1 MAKRPKD
8 VQNQIYE
15 TIWKIA
21 STPQNYLKINSI
33 CITKAAALLSQIEL
47 GQPYR
52 FALPRLCYVKK
63 GSSTVNI
70 NFVEYHVGEGDFFI
84 TPAISIFTFL
94 SYSKDYSPLVMSFDT
109 AESSVP
115 FFDIIHLKLSS
126 KDRAIMEKYFELAE
140 MLTTGLENNDKAME
154 SLFLSLFSTAREL
167 AGRQSVKV
175 NQQKK
180 SASQELKDSFFN
192 LLTSDGGKRHDIYFY
207 AKKLHIT
214 TNYLSIV
221 VKQQTGSTVQ
231 QWCRQRITME
241 AKMCLKHSKS
251 KLATIATALGF
262 SNAAQFGTFFKK
274 ETGMTPMEYRRK
286 GV

>member
-21 STPQNYLKINSI
+21 STPQNYLKINSV

-63 GSSTVNI
+63 GHSTVKI
-70 NFVEYHVGEGDFFI
+70 NFVEYHVSEGDFFI
-84 TPAISIFTFL
+84 TPANSIFTFI

-109 AESSVP
+109 AESSGP

-140 MLTTGLENNDKAME
+140 MLTTDLENNNKAME

-192 LLTSDGGKRHDIYFY
+192 LLTSDGGKRHDIAFY

-214 TNYLSIV
+214 PNYLSIV

-241 AKMCLKHSKS
+241 AKMRLKHSKS
-251 KLATIATALGF
+251 KLATIALSLGF

-274 ETGMTPMEYRRK
+274 ETGFTPAEYRRK
-286 GV
+286 EV